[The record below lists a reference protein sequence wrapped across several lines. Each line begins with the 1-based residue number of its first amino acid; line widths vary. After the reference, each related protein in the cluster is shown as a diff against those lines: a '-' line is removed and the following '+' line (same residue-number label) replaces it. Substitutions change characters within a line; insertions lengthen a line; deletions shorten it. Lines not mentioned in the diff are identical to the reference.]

1 VTLLAGL
8 VIRSTVMLAAGLLLC
23 ALLSRRSAAVRHRV
37 LAGSLAGAAAVGPL
51 SLALPA
57 WTVPVP
63 TRLVAVTEVP
73 LAPATSGIPAATA
86 VSGSAATTPRPP
98 GPLARQPEEILM
110 SIWVAGV
117 ILSTGMLGAG
127 LLGVARVSARASRVE
142 DVRWLAPLQA
152 LQIRFAVTRP
162 VKLLRGR
169 SSDLLATWG
178 WLRPQVLLPRQA
190 LDWTPERIT
199 VVLCH
204 ELAHI
209 RRHDWLVQVCAE
221 SVRALLWFNPLAWI
235 ACTRLRRESEL
246 ACDDEVLGAG
256 VGGQDYAAQLL
267 DLARQFRRRGPLWL
281 SATPMAHSSTL
292 ERRIRAML
300 NPGLDRRLPTRRVMA
315 AFAAVLLLVM
325 IPLATVRAGQ
335 SGPAPLSGTIYDV
348 TRAVLPGVRVTLV
361 DANELSLEATSNA
374 AGRFEFPPVG
384 PGKYQMTINLPG
396 FRTLRQP
403 IELAEGRDW
412 ERAVTLQVGELQE
425 SVTIRSSRTAS
436 PPSPAV
442 PSVIR
447 VGGNVRA
454 PKKIKDVKPIYPPS
468 MQEAGLTG
476 VVPVEAL
483 IGPDGV
489 VSSVRVLSAAVHPD
503 FAVAAVDAVRQWRF
517 TPTLLNGQAVEVS
530 MRVTVTFAL
539 E

>member
-1 VTLLAGL
+1 MTLLAGF
-8 VIRSTVMLAAGLLLC
+8 V
-23 ALLSRRSAAVRHRV
+23 
-37 LAGSLAGAAAVGPL
+37 
-51 SLALPA
+51 
-57 WTVPVP
+57 
-63 TRLVAVTEVP
+63 
-73 LAPATSGIPAATA
+73 
-86 VSGSAATTPRPP
+86 
-98 GPLARQPEEILM
+98 
-110 SIWVAGV
+110 
-117 ILSTGMLGAG
+117 
-127 LLGVARVSARASRVE
+127 
-142 DVRWLAPLQA
+142 
-152 LQIRFAVTRP
+152 
-162 VKLLRGR
+162 
-169 SSDLLATWG
+169 
-178 WLRPQVLLPRQA
+178 
-190 LDWTPERIT
+190 
-199 VVLCH
+199 
-204 ELAHI
+204 
-209 RRHDWLVQVCAE
+209 
-221 SVRALLWFNPLAWI
+221 AWI

-246 ACDDEVLGAG
+246 ACDVEVLGAG
-256 VGGQDYAAQLL
+256 IGGRDYAAQLL
-267 DLARQFRRRGPLWL
+267 DLTRQFRRRGPVWL
-281 SATPMAHSSTL
+281 SATPMAHPSTL

-315 AFAAVLLLVM
+315 AFAAALLLVM

-348 TRAVLPGVRVTLV
+348 TRGVLPGVRVTLV
-361 DANELSLEATSNA
+361 DVNELSLEATSNA

-403 IELAEGRDW
+403 IELAEARDW

-425 SVTIRSSRTAS
+425 TITVRSSRTAS
-436 PPSPAV
+436 PPSAAV

-454 PKKIKDVKPIYPPS
+454 PKKIKDVRPIYPPS
-468 MQEAGLTG
+468 MREAGLTG

-530 MRVTVTFAL
+530 MRVTVTFDL